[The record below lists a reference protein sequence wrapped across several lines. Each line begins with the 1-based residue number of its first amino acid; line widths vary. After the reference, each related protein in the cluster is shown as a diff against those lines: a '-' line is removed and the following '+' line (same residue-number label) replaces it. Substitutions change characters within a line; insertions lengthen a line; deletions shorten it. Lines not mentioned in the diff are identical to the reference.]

1 MACEPVQ
8 SGQRFVA
15 QMIGHI
21 DCQAQ
26 AIGAYGYG
34 VLSDPSS
41 SIAIAF
47 TGMMTLFVALF
58 GLRLMM
64 GQMQSGRDLIGDA
77 LRIGIVLT
85 LATSWP
91 AWRTLGYNVVIDGPS
106 QLAATIGGA
115 TDLPGGQ
122 NDLVGRLQAADD
134 NIVILTIYGTGR
146 NTGGTDRSDQIGDSF
161 RGIALADQEGLANGR
176 LFFLAGIFGPLAI
189 VKLAAGL
196 LLALAPLMA
205 GLLLFMGTRDLFFGW
220 LRALGALALGAFA
233 LYVVFGVQLTVL
245 EPWLRDAI
253 ALREARVLTPSVPTE
268 LSVITLAFSIASFGM
283 LAILGKIFFFGGFGL
298 PRFLGN
304 YSPAA
309 FSERRTESTASAVP
323 LDRQAASR
331 AVLVADAVAQTLR
344 REERN
349 ADRSEPSRV
358 TDRNVRNEAGRANFA
373 TAAPAGGPASLGS
386 SYRTPASES
395 SRNYRRT
402 SAAGERRDSKS

>member
-1 MACEPVQ
+1 MACAPVQ

-26 AIGAYGYG
+26 AIGSYGYG
-34 VLSDPSS
+34 ALADPSS
-41 SIAIAF
+41 TIALAL
-47 TGMMTLFVALF
+47 TGMLTLFVALF
-58 GLRLMM
+58 GLRLML
-64 GQMQSGRDLIGDA
+64 GQVQTGRDVIGDV

-91 AWRTLGYNVVIDGPS
+91 AWRTLGYDVVIDGPS
-106 QLAATIGGA
+106 QLAASISEA
-115 TDLPGGQ
+115 SDLPGGRS
-122 NDLVGRLQAADD
+122 DLVGRLQSADD

-220 LRALGALALGAFA
+220 LRALGALALGAFS

-253 ALREARVLTPSVPTE
+253 ALRDARVLTPSVPTE
-268 LSVITLAFSIASFGM
+268 LSVITLAFSIASFGI
-283 LAILGKIFFFGGFGL
+283 LFILGKIFFFGGFGV
-298 PRFLGN
+298 PRIMGGIN
-304 YSPAA
+304 PVSRNEYNRQPDPTAMPA
-309 FSERRTESTASAVP
+309 ER
-323 LDRQAASR
+323 LAASR
-331 AVLVADAVAQTLR
+331 AVLVADAVAQSLR
-344 REERN
+344 REERSSE
-349 ADRSEPSRV
+349 RSEPSRV
-358 TDRNVRNEAGRANFA
+358 ADRNLRGQAGQASFA
-373 TAAPAGGPASLGS
+373 SATQGTSPAPLGNS
-386 SYRTPASES
+386 FRTPATM
-395 SRNYRRT
+395 RNQRRT
-402 SAAGERRDSKS
+402 SAAGERRDKKA

>member
-1 MACEPVQ
+1 
-8 SGQRFVA
+8 
-15 QMIGHI
+15 MI
-21 DCQAQ
+21 
-26 AIGAYGYG
+26 
-34 VLSDPSS
+34 
-41 SIAIAF
+41 
-47 TGMMTLFVALF
+47 
-58 GLRLMM
+58 
-64 GQMQSGRDLIGDA
+64 
-77 LRIGIVLT
+77 
-85 LATSWP
+85 
-91 AWRTLGYNVVIDGPS
+91 NGPS
-106 QLAATIGGA
+106 QLAASISGA
-115 TDLPGGQ
+115 ADLPGGQ
-122 NDLVGRLQAADD
+122 NNLVGRLQAADD

-161 RGIALADQEGLANGR
+161 RGIAIADQEGLANGR
-176 LFFLAGIFGPLAI
+176 LFFLAGVIGPLAI

-253 ALREARVLTPSVPTE
+253 ALREGRVLTPSVPTE
-268 LSVITLAFSIASFGM
+268 LSVITLAFAIASFGM
-283 LAILGKIFFFGGFGL
+283 LAILGKIFFFGGFGV
-298 PRFLGN
+298 PRLLGN
-304 YSPAA
+304 FGPAA
-309 FSERRTESTASAVP
+309 FSERRTESTASTVP

>member
-1 MACEPVQ
+1 MACAPVQ

-26 AIGAYGYG
+26 AIGSYGYG
-34 VLSDPSS
+34 ALADPSS
-41 SIAIAF
+41 SIAIAL
-47 TGMMTLFVALF
+47 TGMLTLFVALF

-64 GQMQSGRDLIGDA
+64 GQVQTGRDVVGDV

-91 AWRTLGYNVVIDGPS
+91 AWRTMGYDVVIDGPS
-106 QLAATIGGA
+106 QLAASISGA
-115 TDLPGGQ
+115 TDLPGGR

-134 NIVILTIYGTGR
+134 NVVILTIYGTGR

-253 ALREARVLTPSVPTE
+253 ALRDARVLTPSVPTE
-268 LSVITLAFSIASFGM
+268 LSVITLAFSIASFGI
-283 LAILGKIFFFGGFGL
+283 LFILGKIFFFGGFGVPRIMGSAL
-298 PRFLGN
+298 PASRSEHN
-304 YSPAA
+304 TQPNSAAIPA
-309 FSERRTESTASAVP
+309 ER
-323 LDRQAASR
+323 LAASR
-331 AVLVADAVAQTLR
+331 AVLVADAVAQSLR
-344 REERN
+344 REERSTQ
-349 ADRSEPSRV
+349 RSEPGRV
-358 TDRNVRNEAGRANFA
+358 ADRNLRIQAGQTSFA
-373 TAAPAGGPASLGS
+373 TATQGTSPAPLGNS
-386 SYRTPASES
+386 FRTPATM
-395 SRNYRRT
+395 RNQRRT
-402 SAAGERRDSKS
+402 SAAGERRDKKA